1 MRFRRPK
8 YAADGHFV
16 VRFFPFGCSRA
27 NANRGWFAFTLDGHR
42 SNEVMMSSESDPTS
56 LFTFL
61 YTDVGDGHTRSNAPF
76 VLLGGRLFLLDR
88 PRDGCRMLVLLL
100 LLPRCKTDDVS
111 VAMKKKQSFW
121 ETLVSSGDTPSQ
133 GFACRRPIT
142 LQYIAACCCRRH
154 VADCG
159 ANLSTAPLFTRAH
172 SMCGTSSAAR
182 P

>member
-1 MRFRRPK
+1 
-8 YAADGHFV
+8 
-16 VRFFPFGCSRA
+16 
-27 NANRGWFAFTLDGHR
+27 
-42 SNEVMMSSESDPTS
+42 
-56 LFTFL
+56 
-61 YTDVGDGHTRSNAPF
+61 
-76 VLLGGRLFLLDR
+76 
-88 PRDGCRMLVLLL
+88 MLVLLL

-182 P
+182 PWHRKTRTLHLSLQPSAESFAGAEEWKRGEGTGRVTSGDGWNGAISTRAVGRWLRYSM